1 MIGRIYNC
9 IFEIIKPITLFI
21 FSKKNKIEIH
31 SNRASLKAHYGYR
44 VSVAEGTYISDD
56 VIIGDHSYI
65 NANSSVE
72 HAIIGKYCS
81 ISSGVYIAPF
91 EHALSHRSTHPVAHD
106 TTRITPT
113 VTIGNDVLISLNVVI
128 KEGIT
133 IGDGAVIGAGAVV
146 THDVK
151 PYEVVGGIPA
161 RHIKY
166 RFSEKQI
173 EELLNI
179 KWWDWDE
186 KKIALNIDWLKNN
199 IDTVVEV

>member
-1 MIGRIYNC
+1 
-9 IFEIIKPITLFI
+9 
-21 FSKKNKIEIH
+21 
-31 SNRASLKAHYGYR
+31 
-44 VSVAEGTYISDD
+44 
-56 VIIGDHSYI
+56 
-65 NANSSVE
+65 
-72 HAIIGKYCS
+72 
-81 ISSGVYIAPF
+81 
-91 EHALSHRSTHPVAHD
+91 
-106 TTRITPT
+106 
-113 VTIGNDVLISLNVVI
+113 VVI